1 MFSKCFQ
8 IVLPLQHWTGPVL
21 PQTGQP
27 WPGERARHTAY
38 SMWNLEVDTDPLNPC
53 MVMVGGLSRRNEPL
67 GDVWLFN
74 INAIQW
80 EEVSEL

>member
-27 WPGERARHTAY
+27 WPEERARHTAY
-38 SMWNLEVDTDPLNPC
+38 SLWEADTDPLHPC
-53 MVMVGGLSRRNEPL
+53 MVMVGGVTDTGEPL

>member
-27 WPGERARHTAY
+27 WPEERAYHTAY
-38 SMWNLEVDTDPLNPC
+38 SLWDPDRDPPHPC
-53 MVMVGGLSRRNEPL
+53 MVMVGGLSRSGKPL

>member
-1 MFSKCFQ
+1 MFSKCVQ
-8 IVLPLQHWTGPVL
+8 IVFPLQHWTGPVL

-27 WPGERARHTAY
+27 WPEERQAHTAY
-38 SMWNLEVDTDPLNPC
+38 SLWDPDRDPQHPC